1 MSSKWVRVAVTT
13 TGTTG
18 SATGT
23 GTTSAYSGLLLG
35 VKLDYHASA
44 PNTTDVTLSEA
55 GGGSRTLLTVS
66 NNNTSGAYYPTVEA
80 QDTAGAA
87 VSGVRLPIALGGTAL
102 QVTVAQ
108 SNALT
113 DAVVAWLLVVE

>member
-1 MSSKWVRVAVTT
+1 MSKWVRVPVTT
-13 TGTTG
+13 TGSSG

-23 GTTSAYSGLLLG
+23 GMTSAYSGLLMG

-44 PNTTDVTLSEA
+44 PNTTDVTLAEA

-80 QDTAGAA
+80 QDGTGAA

-113 DAVVAWLLVVE
+113 EAVVAWLLIVE